1 MHSAKLTPWT
11 FILLAAL
18 AGCAGTRNAAAPGA
32 GPAGLASESPCAGA
46 TPGSY
51 VQLTLASGE
60 KVSGSVRELTD
71 SAITLERPRNGAFKE
86 RQVALAGIQE
96 VKVLEDGSA
105 GRVKVT
111 WFSAGISLLAA
122 LFVYAALSLEI
133 DG

>member
-1 MHSAKLTPWT
+1 MSSRRLIPWALS
-11 FILLAAL
+11 LLAVL
-18 AGCAGTRNAAAPGA
+18 AGCASARSGA
-32 GPAGLASESPCAGA
+32 PAGGSPDVVASDSPLAGA

-51 VQLTLASGE
+51 VRLTLVSGE

-86 RQVALAGIQE
+86 RQVALTEIRE
-96 VKVLEDGSA
+96 VKVLEDGSG

-122 LFVYAALSLEI
+122 LFVYAALSIEI
-133 DG
+133 GG

>member
-1 MHSAKLTPWT
+1 MAQVGVLTPAGAAGVSGT
-11 FILLAAL
+11 TDNADGTLA
-18 AGCAGTRNAAAPGA
+18 RFNN
-32 GPAGLASESPCAGA
+32 PAGLASESPCAGA